1 MSAAARLGR
10 IGGAAVLALCALATL
25 GAHETRPVDAG
36 PLAITAVPVAGA
48 GMQIGPFT
56 LGGAW
61 RLDGSR
67 PDFHGLSGL
76 AILPDGRFLAV
87 SDRGWRVSFPKPG
100 DAGGVTIDSARIPSF
115 GPHALNDLEGVAV
128 DPDTGTFWIT
138 FEHLNAIARF
148 AAGAETGKAVQPAAM
163 ASWPRNTGP
172 ETIIRLRDGRFIVI
186 GEAVSPGR
194 SRSHIGV
201 LFDGDPVGDGVRR
214 PAEQP
219 RAEQA
224 SGAQGRIFHL
234 AMPNGF
240 RPVDGA
246 QLPDGRVLILGR
258 KFSVLTGFSTSIAI
272 ADPAKIRWG
281 GLWQAREMARIDS
294 GPLADNYEGLAI
306 EPARDGGVHIWL
318 VSDDNLA
325 SIIQHQYLL
334 RLDWPAP

>member
-1 MSAAARLGR
+1 MR
-10 IGGAAVLALCALATL
+10 
-25 GAHETRPVDAG
+25 
-36 PLAITAVPVAGA
+36 
-48 GMQIGPFT
+48 IGPFT

-76 AILPDGRFLAV
+76 AILPDGHFLAV
-87 SDRGWRVSFPKPG
+87 SDRGWRVTFPRPG
-100 DAGGVTIDSARIPSF
+100 DTGAVTIDTARVPAF
-115 GPHALNDLEGVAV
+115 GAHALNDLEGVAV
-128 DPDTGTFWIT
+128 DPDTGTYWIT

-148 AAGAETGKAVQPAAM
+148 AAGATTGEAVQPATM

-186 GEAVSPGR
+186 SEAISPGR
-194 SRSHIGV
+194 SHSHTGV
-201 LFDGDPVGDGVRR
+201 LFDGDPVGNGVR
-214 PAEQP
+214 PTVEQP
-219 RAEQA
+219 FGEQPFGEQPFGEQPFGEQPLAERQ
-224 SGAQGRIFHL
+224 SGAAGRIFHL

-258 KFSVLTGFSTSIAI
+258 KFNVLTGFSTNIAI
-272 ADPAKIRWG
+272 ADPARIRWG
-281 GLWQAREMARIDS
+281 GLWQAGEMARIDS

-306 EPARDGGVHIWL
+306 EPARNGGVHIWL